1 MSSRAYLEK
10 LQFMTGQDDIK
21 VPGGSAVGPVEV
33 AESKDASTQAPLVA
47 IGLILL
53 ACLCFSGLDATAKYL
68 GQSLPTLQI
77 VWVRFVT
84 HVFLALILF
93 KVWKDPG
100 MFKTGRPIL
109 QIIRAFALFGTTIG
123 NFLALQYLQLA
134 ETMSILFAAPFM
146 VTALAG
152 PLLGEWA
159 GWRRWAAI
167 IVGFCGVLVVTQPGT
182 GGMHWA
188 AIYSVGAMVLYA
200 LYALLTRMLAATDS
214 SASMLL
220 ISAVVASLAM
230 TPAGLT
236 VWVQPEGMFEWSL
249 LLSTGVYGCIGHWI
263 FIQAH
268 RLAPAPVL
276 APFIYVQIIWMITLG
291 YFIFD
296 DIPTGATLLGASI
309 VVCSGLYILYREQLR
324 KNTA

>member
-1 MSSRAYLEK
+1 
-10 LQFMTGQDDIK
+10 MTGQDNIK
-21 VPGGSAVGPVEV
+21 VPGGSAIGPVEV
-33 AESKDASTQAPLVA
+33 HSGKVPTEQAPLKA

-68 GQSLPTLQI
+68 SQTLPPLQI

-84 HVFLALILF
+84 HVILALVLF
-93 KVWKDPG
+93 KVWKNPG
-100 MFKTGRPIL
+100 LFKTGRPVF
-109 QIIRAFALFGTTIG
+109 QVVRALALLGTTIG
-123 NFLALQYLQLA
+123 NFLAVQHLQLA
-134 ETMSILFAAPFM
+134 ETMSILFAAPFV

-152 PLLGEWA
+152 PILGEWV

-182 GGMHWA
+182 GQIHWA
-188 AIYSVGAMVLYA
+188 AIYSVMAMLLYA
-200 LYALLTRMLAATDS
+200 VYALMTRVLAATDS

-230 TPAGLT
+230 APAGLT
-236 VWVQPEGMFEWSL
+236 VWVAPGDLFEWGL

-276 APFIYVQIIWMITLG
+276 APFIYVQIVWMVSLG
-291 YFIFD
+291 YLVFND
-296 DIPTGATLLGASI
+296 VPTATTILGASI
-309 VVCSGLYILYREQLR
+309 VVASGLYILYREQLR
-324 KNTA
+324 KDKT